1 MHFPTVIISGVD
13 LLSSAISWAFDL
25 ASYLSYWSYWLFIND
40 IPQCITSD
48 GYFHW
53 LHLCV
58 CVLKVIIVVQL
69 LNHVQLFATPL
80 ITSGQTS
87 QSFTVSLSLLKFMS
101 TESVMP
107 SNHLI
112 LCHPLLLLP
121 SIFPRVRIFPMSCI
135 FASGGQSIGPSASVL
150 PVNIQGWF
158 PLRLTGLTSLLSKG
172 YSRVFSNSTVQKH
185 KFFSAQSSL
194 WSNSHIHIWLLERPQ
209 LWLYGPLLAKW
220 YLCFLIHC
228 LIVS

>member
-158 PLRLTGLTSLLSKG
+158 PLGLTGLTSLLPSPTPQFE
-172 YSRVFSNSTVQKH
+172 SI
-185 KFFSAQSSL
+185 SSL
-194 WSNSHIHIWLLERPQ
+194 ALSL
-209 LWLYGPLLAKW
+209 LYG
-220 YLCFLIHC
+220 LCLWSLTSSHGYWKNHSFDYIHLC
-228 LIVS
+228 WQSDVSAF